1 MLVLD
6 ELDRGL
12 IHALHVD
19 ARAPFTLVADVL
31 GCSTQTVVRRYRR
44 LYAGAGLRVVA
55 LPTPESSGTHQ
66 WFVRLTAA
74 TRSAHDIATALARRP
89 DTSWVRLTSGGTEIV
104 AIIHTPPAGPD
115 AHALLLR
122 DIPRTAG
129 ITAVSAHYMLHMYLG
144 GPTAWRGRIVALDA
158 DQVARLRAESPAAD
172 GTATGNAGGSSGDA
186 GSPTVTVGD
195 ASASASGSTGAS
207 ARPLTDADRRLLAAL
222 REDARLSYAE
232 LAAATGTTASTVAR
246 RLAELRARGAVF
258 FDIDIDPALLGV
270 TVSALLWMQV
280 APAHLDT
287 VATALAGH
295 DELAVVAATTGP
307 TNLVAHALCGDAAAL
322 HHYLTRRVAW
332 DAVTRIET
340 APVLRTYKAATTL
353 RLGPHAS
360 GQR

>member
-31 GCSTQTVVRRYRR
+31 GSSTQTVARRYRR
-44 LYAGAGLRVVA
+44 LYAQAGLRVVA
-55 LPTPESSGTHQ
+55 LPTPRSSGTHQ

-74 TRSAHDIATALARRP
+74 TRSAHDIAVALARRP

-104 AIIHTPPAGPD
+104 AIIHTEPAGPD

-129 ITAVSAHYMLHMYLG
+129 ITAVSAHYLLHTYLG
-144 GPTAWRGRIVALDA
+144 GPTAWRGRIDALDA
-158 DQVARLRAESPAAD
+158 DQEARLRAGSPAAD
-172 GTATGNAGGSSGDA
+172 TQDTAHPADA
-186 GSPTVTVGD
+186 T
-195 ASASASGSTGAS
+195 
-207 ARPLTDADRRLLAAL
+207 ARLLTDADRRLLSAL
-222 REDARLSYAE
+222 REDARLGYAE
-232 LAAATGTTASTVAR
+232 LAGVTGTTASTVAR
-246 RLAELRARGAVF
+246 RLAELRASGALF
-258 FDIDIDPALLGV
+258 FDIDIDPVLLGV

-307 TNLVAHALCGDAAAL
+307 TNLVAHALCRDAEAL

-353 RLGPHAS
+353 RSVRP
-360 GQR
+360 

>member
-31 GCSTQTVVRRYRR
+31 GSSTQTVVRRYRR
-44 LYAGAGLRVVA
+44 LHARAGLRVVA
-55 LPTPESSGTHQ
+55 LPTPRNSGTHQ

-74 TRSAHDIATALARRP
+74 TRSAHDIAVALARRP

-104 AIIHTPPAGPD
+104 AIIHTAPTGPD

-129 ITAVSAHYMLHMYLG
+129 ITAVSAHCLLHTYLG
-144 GPTAWRGRIVALDA
+144 GPTAWRGRIGVLDA
-158 DQVARLRAESPAAD
+158 DQEARLRA
-172 GTATGNAGGSSGDA
+172 
-186 GSPTVTVGD
+186 
-195 ASASASGSTGAS
+195 GSTVPDAPDPGTSSS
-207 ARPLTDADRRLLAAL
+207 AETSDCLLTDADRLLISAL
-222 REDARLSYAE
+222 REDARLGYAE
-232 LAAATGTTASTVAR
+232 LAAAIGTTASTAAR

-295 DELAVVAATTGP
+295 DELALVAATTGP
-307 TNLVAHALCGDAAAL
+307 TNLVAHALCRDAEAL

-340 APVLRTYKAATTL
+340 APVLRTYKAAVTL
-353 RLGPHAS
+353 RPS
-360 GQR
+360 

>member
-31 GCSTQTVVRRYRR
+31 GSSTQTVVRRYRR
-44 LYAGAGLRVVA
+44 LYAQAGLRVVA
-55 LPTPESSGTHQ
+55 LPTPGSSGTHQ

-74 TRSAHDIATALARRP
+74 TRSAHDIALALARRP

-104 AIIHTPPAGPD
+104 AIIHTAPAGPD

-129 ITAVSAHYMLHMYLG
+129 ITAVSAHYLLHTYLG
-144 GPTAWRGRIVALDA
+144 GPTAWRGRVDALDA
-158 DQVARLRAESPAAD
+158 DQEARLRA
-172 GTATGNAGGSSGDA
+172 ATGRADTSNPADPATSDA
-186 GSPTVTVGD
+186 P
-195 ASASASGSTGAS
+195 AHL
-207 ARPLTDADRRLLAAL
+207 LTDADRLLVSAL

-232 LAAATGTTASTVAR
+232 LAAATGTTASTAAR
-246 RLAELRARGAVF
+246 RLAELRARGALF
-258 FDIDIDPALLGV
+258 FDVDIDPGLLGV
-270 TVSALLWMQV
+270 TVSSLLWMQV
-280 APAHLDT
+280 APAHLDA

-307 TNLVAHALCGDAAAL
+307 TNLVAHALCRDAEAL

-340 APVLRTYKAATTL
+340 APVLRTYKAAATL
-353 RLGPHAS
+353 RAG
-360 GQR
+360 